1 MSDVVD
7 NPFVD
12 RPLLPRSLLVA
23 RDYFP
28 PQVGGI
34 STMMARVMTEV
45 APREVCCLA
54 GCRGDA
60 FIATPNG
67 PARIYRSALP
77 FRLPTPFDT
86 IVITTALSA
95 IRLRHRTR
103 ALILATIGEGY
114 IGLLAQRLFGLPFVV
129 FAHGNEMLSLRDSKW
144 PRAIESLRAASS
156 VMANSHFTA
165 GVVSEFGIPPERI
178 RVIHPGCDAAE
189 FRPIE
194 LDAASRNRLLDGQA
208 HSFVLLTVGNLVER
222 KGHDFVLKAL
232 ASLRKTIPNLL
243 YVIAGRGPH
252 EGALRRLAHQ
262 LGIADC
268 VQFKGHVPHHDLT
281 SLYACCDVFLMPSRF
296 LPADHDVE
304 GFGIVYLEAS
314 ACGRAVIGG
323 RSGGIEDAVL
333 DGKTGLLV
341 DPGEVG
347 ALEQA
352 VLRLWRDTGLRIS
365 LGAAGRKR
373 ILSELTWS
381 HFGANVRTV
390 VNDSLQARVA
400 AANPQG

>member
-1 MSDVVD
+1 MSEVVY
-7 NPFVD
+7 NASVD
-12 RPLLPRSLLVA
+12 GPLLPRSLLVA

-45 APREVCCLA
+45 APREVCCLV

-67 PARIYRSALP
+67 PARVYRSALP
-77 FRLPTPFDT
+77 FRLATPFDT
-86 IVITTALSA
+86 IVLTTVLSA
-95 IRLRHRTR
+95 IKLRRRTR
-103 ALILATIGEGY
+103 ALILATVGEGY
-114 IGLLAQRLFGLPFVV
+114 VGLLAQHLFGLPFVV
-129 FAHGNEMLSLRDSKW
+129 FAHGNEVLSLRDSKW
-144 PRAIESLRAASS
+144 PRAVESLRAASS

-165 GVVSEFGIPPERI
+165 GVVSDFGVPPERI
-178 RVIHPGCDAAE
+178 RVIHPGCDAEE

-222 KGHDFVLKAL
+222 KGHDLVLKAL

-296 LPADHDVE
+296 LPVDHDVE

-314 ACGRAVIGG
+314 ACSRAVIGG

-333 DGKTGLLV
+333 DGKTGFLV

-352 VLRLWRDTGLRIS
+352 VLRLWRHPGLRIS

-373 ILSELTWS
+373 VISELTWS

-390 VNDSLQARVA
+390 VNESVRAGVATANLQ
-400 AANPQG
+400 G